1 MDSKSQDERDK
12 ESYERQRVTRACK
25 ICQKLHIKC
34 DGKFPCT
41 QCVGKGKSC
50 SYANSATEALLED
63 RVKSLEVTVKEG
75 TKKNIELEQDNMR
88 LQAEIEQSHQATV
101 NSLVPNAS
109 EKESP
114 AHMPTAQVS

>member
-50 SYANSATEALLED
+50 SYANSASKLKVTSGFVETRELTI
-63 RVKSLEVTVKEG
+63 RV
-75 TKKNIELEQDNMR
+75 
-88 LQAEIEQSHQATV
+88 
-101 NSLVPNAS
+101 
-109 EKESP
+109 
-114 AHMPTAQVS
+114 